1 MIKETFL
8 STCITVTLL
17 CQILNVSSGNRSQ
30 LINEYVHKPNIETEI
45 ETEIDD
51 TMDVFFDDYKT
62 RAQVYLDRDV
72 FIGTPITGKI
82 LSACAKTTYDSTGVI
97 VPLELA
103 LSQAQ
108 LESGMGRKGL
118 SPETNPYNV
127 GEWDQGTMWTFSNTK
142 QGVQAYFNLI
152 AKDYMLNKTLTDLLK
167 NFVNT
172 NGHRYASSTNY
183 ETKLTNQCSYIQ
195 RWIDNNI
202 TT

>member
-17 CQILNVSSGNRSQ
+17 CQILNVSSGNHSP
-30 LINEYVHKPNIETEI
+30 LINEYVHKSNIETEI
-45 ETEIDD
+45 VD
-51 TMDVFFDDYKT
+51 TMDMFFDDYKT

-72 FIGTPITGKI
+72 FNGTPITGKI
-82 LSACAKTTYDSTGVI
+82 LSDCAKTTYDSTGVI

-108 LESGMGRKGL
+108 LESGMGLKGL

-127 GEWDQGTMWTFSNTK
+127 GEWDRGTMWKFSNIK

-152 AKDYMLNKTLTDLLK
+152 AKDYMPNKTLTDLLK

-172 NGHRYASSTNY
+172 NGYRYASSTSY
-183 ETKLTNQCSYIQ
+183 ETNLTNQCSYIQ
-195 RWIDNNI
+195 RWLDNN
-202 TT
+202 TMT